1 MELVIK
7 KLTDIEVAAKQIME
21 NAHAELK
28 VRDADMQNQ
37 TETFDAQLEALT
49 QKRLKNLREKLRDE
63 NSEALQKLQTD
74 TEQSLNALRLSFDK
88 EHSALADAVVQR
100 IIEV

>member
-49 QKRLKNLREKLRDE
+49 QQRLKKLRETLREE
-63 NSEALQKLQTD
+63 NSETLQKLQTD
-74 TEQSLNALRLSFDK
+74 TEQALKHLRLCFEQK
-88 EHSALADAVVQR
+88 HSTLADTIVQR